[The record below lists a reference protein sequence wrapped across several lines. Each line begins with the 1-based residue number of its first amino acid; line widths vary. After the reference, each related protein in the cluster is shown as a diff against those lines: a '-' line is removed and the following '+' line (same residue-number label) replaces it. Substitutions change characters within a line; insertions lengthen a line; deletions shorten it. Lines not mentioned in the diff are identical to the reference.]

1 MERRAILLMGP
12 TGAGKTDAALA
23 LVERLPL
30 EIVSVD
36 SAMVYRGLDIGTA
49 KPAALVRARV
59 PHHLIDI
66 RDPAERYSVGEFL
79 RDATEAMD
87 AIRERGRVPLLVGG
101 TMLYFRALQS
111 GLATLPAADAALRA
125 VLDARAR
132 VAGWPALHAE
142 LAALDPVAAA
152 RIRPNDAQRIQR
164 ALEVHALTGRPLS
177 ELQREDLRG
186 APGGEYLK
194 LVLAPAA
201 RAVLDAD
208 LERRLDAM
216 LAAGLLAEVDALY
229 RRGDLDPELP
239 ALRAVGYRQLW
250 THLAEHSDLATART
264 AALRAT
270 RQLAKRQYTWLRA
283 EPGAEWIAGRGAP
296 AAAALAARIEQWGI
310 RESSAQDRCASIF
323 GH

>member
-1 MERRAILLMGP
+1 MGP

-250 THLAEHSDLATART
+250 THLAGRSDLATART

-310 RESSAQDRCASIF
+310 R
-323 GH
+323 

>member
-125 VLDARAR
+125 ALDARAR

-250 THLAEHSDLATART
+250 THLAGRSDLATART

-310 RESSAQDRCASIF
+310 R
-323 GH
+323 